1 MILSYNIAPYKVAR
15 VDVSDGGSMEKLSY
29 MGKLN
34 VSSNWCQGVK
44 LGGLAYILDFKHKL

>member
-1 MILSYNIAPYKVAR
+1 MILSYNIPPYKAAR
-15 VDVSDGGSMEKLSY
+15 VDVSDEESTEKLSY

-34 VSSNWCQGVK
+34 TSSDWCQGVK

>member
-1 MILSYNIAPYKVAR
+1 MILSYNMAPYKVAR
-15 VDVSDGGSMEKLSY
+15 VDVSDEGSMEKLSC

-34 VSSNWCQGVK
+34 ASRNWCQGVK